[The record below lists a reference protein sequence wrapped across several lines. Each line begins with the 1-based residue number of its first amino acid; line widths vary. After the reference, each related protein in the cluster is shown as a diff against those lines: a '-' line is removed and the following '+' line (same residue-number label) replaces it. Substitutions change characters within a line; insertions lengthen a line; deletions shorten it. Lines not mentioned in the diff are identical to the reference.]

1 MKILLLGEC
10 SNLHWTLA
18 QGLRKSGHEVTVV
31 SDGSKWMGNER
42 DISLVRDG
50 YDVKSTIKYLFDI
63 YKNRDKLKGYDV
75 VQIKS
80 PLFFDLKAKRN
91 LQLYKYLKKNN
102 DKVFLGAF
110 SSDYFWVKVC
120 MDKKTFRYSDYFIG
134 DKPTNI
140 PLADTLAAGW
150 LHTDKKD
157 VNIEMADTCDGI
169 VACLY
174 EYYMAYEK
182 DYPEKLTF
190 IPEPINLD
198 ELTFVE
204 RNPAS
209 RKIRFFIGIQKD
221 RSQLKGTDIMYK
233 ALQKI
238 EAKYPDQ
245 CEIVKVESVPYH
257 EYIKIMSESD
267 VILDQ
272 LYSYTPGM
280 NALAAMAQGITAVGG
295 GEPEMYEL
303 LGEVENKP
311 VINVLPTEED
321 VYDKLESL
329 IKNKDRLHESSK
341 NSFLFIRKH
350 HDYLNVAQEYV
361 KAWSK

>member
-1 MKILLLGEC
+1 
-10 SNLHWTLA
+10 
-18 QGLRKSGHEVTVV
+18 
-31 SDGSKWMGNER
+31 
-42 DISLVRDG
+42 
-50 YDVKSTIKYLFDI
+50 
-63 YKNRDKLKGYDV
+63 
-75 VQIKS
+75 
-80 PLFFDLKAKRN
+80 
-91 LQLYKYLKKNN
+91 
-102 DKVFLGAF
+102 
-110 SSDYFWVKVC
+110 
-120 MDKKTFRYSDYFIG
+120 
-134 DKPTNI
+134 
-140 PLADTLAAGW
+140 
-150 LHTDKKD
+150 
-157 VNIEMADTCDGI
+157 
-169 VACLY
+169 
-174 EYYMAYEK
+174 
-182 DYPEKLTF
+182 
-190 IPEPINLD
+190 
-198 ELTFVE
+198 
-204 RNPAS
+204 
-209 RKIRFFIGIQKD
+209 
-221 RSQLKGTDIMYK
+221 MYK